1 MPMHSPPHPGRL
13 IKSSCLEALDLTVTG
28 AADALGV
35 ARPTLSNLLN
45 GKAAIS
51 PEMAIRLE
59 KAFGGTAD
67 AWVRLQAAY
76 NLAVAR
82 KSERKIKVKRI
93 AA

>member
-1 MPMHSPPHPGRL
+1 MFLLGETVPPR
-13 IKSSCLEALDLTVTG
+13 G
-28 AADALGV
+28 AWSTDRVVCAPSALGV

-45 GKAAIS
+45 GKASIS

-59 KAFGGTAD
+59 KAFGGSAD

-76 NLAVAR
+76 NLAVVR
-82 KSERKIKVKRI
+82 KTERKIKVKRV

>member
-1 MPMHSPPHPGRL
+1 MAMHSPPHPGRL
-13 IKSSCLEALDLTVTG
+13 IKTTCLDSLGLTVTAG
-28 AADALGV
+28 AEALGV

-45 GKAAIS
+45 GKASIS

-59 KAFGGTAD
+59 KAFGGSAD

-76 NLAVAR
+76 NLAVVR
-82 KSERKIKVKRI
+82 KTERKIKVKRV